1 MSNEDNALESL
12 LRRLTSGDPAA
23 ASEAF
28 LAYKPYLRMVVARR
42 LSGPARAKFD
52 SEDVIVSAWADL
64 LDGFREG
71 RWQFSDANQLRAFLV
86 TAARNRLLNHLRRHR
101 RELESTRPWP
111 DRGPD
116 TLPAAAQ
123 PQPADVAQA
132 GDLWDRMLALCPP
145 AHHELLRLKRQGLT
159 LAELAARTG
168 LHESSVRRILYDLAR
183 RLAAPA
189 GGETASGD

>member
-1 MSNEDNALESL
+1 MLKDDPLESL
-12 LRRLTSGDPAA
+12 LRRLTSGDAA
-23 ASEAF
+23 AAAEAF
-28 LAYKPYLRMVVARR
+28 LAYKPYLRLVVARR

-52 SEDVIVSAWADL
+52 SEDVIQSAWADL

-86 TAARNRLLNHLRRHR
+86 AATRNRLLNRLRHHR
-101 RELESTRPWP
+101 RELEATEPLP
-111 DRGPD
+111 DGEAD

-123 PQPADVAQA
+123 PQPSEVAQA
-132 GDLWDRMLALCPP
+132 DDLWDRMLALCPP
-145 AHHELLRLKRQGLT
+145 AHRELLRLKRQGLT

-189 GGETASGD
+189 GGEAASEG